1 MASNRL
7 VLETINR
14 LSELLEENAAMIRPR
29 GTLPS
34 YVEFTKE
41 QWERYERNRQEQQQL
56 LRELRNLSY

>member
-14 LSELLEENAAMIRPR
+14 LSELLQQNAEMIKPK

-34 YVEFTKE
+34 YVEFTQE
-41 QWERYERNRQEQQQL
+41 QWERYERNRQEQQRL
-56 LRELRNLSY
+56 LRELRDLSY